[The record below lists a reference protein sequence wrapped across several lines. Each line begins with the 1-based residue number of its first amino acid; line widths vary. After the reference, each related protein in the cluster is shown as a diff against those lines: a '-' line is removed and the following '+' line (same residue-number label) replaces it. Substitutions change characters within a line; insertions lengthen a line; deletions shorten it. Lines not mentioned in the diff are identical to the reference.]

1 MDSERKQYSEEKKQK
16 ERKIKEL
23 EEEILKF
30 KLSSPVAAKKIQ
42 NESSKPQNSS
52 SSTYSNNFHQAHRT
66 DTFNL
71 FYTVPHNFF
80 SFLFPSSTHVMH
92 APVLNV

>member
-1 MDSERKQYSEEKKQK
+1 M
-16 ERKIKEL
+16 
-23 EEEILKF
+23 
-30 KLSSPVAAKKIQ
+30 KKIQ
-42 NESSKPQNSS
+42 NESVRPQNSS
-52 SSTYSNNFHQAHRT
+52 SGPYSSNFNQTHRT

-71 FYTVPHNFF
+71 FYSVPHNFF